1 MELEEYDFATE
12 EDVPGRQDG
21 ASGAEGGGA
30 DVARRQD
37 GASGAEGGGADV
49 AGCQDDA
56 SEVDGANNV
65 ANDGYASDASITT
78 VQGGRA
84 RKAYLICEGEGG
96 QARRIAFGECWPD
109 DGVFVVAPYGVF
121 KAGADVD
128 VGDGKLGVMG
138 GGLLSLEE
146 LDDAELDLEFIDD
159 EPEQLDAE
167 VIAGAAAERT
177 AAAAVSASAAEME
190 ALRQRANELED
201 ELQYNRDALLEVQE
215 QASADVLMACAGAK
229 DVRVRVEIDDPQ
241 SRHKSKLIPLAQ
253 MLRECALKRQR
264 PPILTST
271 ERVRKAQRV
280 SGAYKARA
288 EERGAAL
295 VDARSETEQVVQQ
308 LHKAEQ
314 EIEQLRAQLDQKEQE
329 LLSASKRVDDVA
341 VWKQIECLRGQKHE
355 AQQLEVAAAAHAKEL
370 ALRSKRAATWTRK
383 RNNISRTLK
392 RSTVGRDREA
402 ARAKA
407 AAAEAQ
413 STAADNTAL
422 HAELGESVK
431 ISAQRQ
437 AAHANAPFTFN
448 NVMRDLKVRQ
458 HSLNSGAG
466 NLRLVTGVY
475 SQHVSADGRDL
486 KLESGSLTTVLRW
499 EKRADV
505 VCILIEA
512 RRLRQALLD
521 EPLTRVWAY
530 TDLSPDA
537 RAIEQAGMG
546 FEYAKVR
553 YISPDGDA
561 PPPFVSGRLSG
572 EPLGSSATVCFGV
585 DGCPITEEHWVR
597 VFTPM
602 LAALGPKYAAT
613 ADCFMRVLQV
623 YGCTVAELLDPDF
636 RFATVERHDVPVPLI
651 EHIEGFT
658 SDAGGEVHKSGG
670 VIDTVAP
677 KATWNH
683 CASHCGNL
691 ALERSESFARVG
703 ANVRSLSSFCRGG
716 HKHDVLVLHMKRVQ
730 QPELAG
736 DDCDPRL
743 LAIYRDAHAHVK
755 SRGQFHA
762 ALGGCTALPAAV
774 GEQMDRLEALVLV
787 AARQLERKCKKGT
800 DVYAPC
806 EPQTRPLQELKPSTE
821 RRGLM

>member
-1 MELEEYDFATE
+1 MELEYDFWTE
-12 EDVPGRQDG
+12 EDVPGHQDGGASGAEGGGADVAGHQDG

-37 GASGAEGGGADV
+37 GASGAEGGSADAARRRDGATAAESGGAD
-49 AGCQDDA
+49 
-56 SEVDGANNV
+56 
-65 ANDGYASDASITT
+65 DGYTSDASITT
-78 VQGGRA
+78 VHQGGRA
-84 RKAYLICEGEGG
+84 RQAYLICEGEGG
-96 QARRIAFGECWPD
+96 QARRIAFGECRPD
-109 DGVFVVAPYGVF
+109 DGVFAVAPDGVF
-121 KAGADVD
+121 EAGADVD
-128 VGDGKLGVMG
+128 VGDGKLGVMR

-190 ALRQRANELED
+190 ALRQQANALED
-201 ELQYNRDALLEVQE
+201 ELQYNRDALLEAQE

-241 SRHKSKLIPLAQ
+241 AKHKSKLIPLAQ
-253 MLRECALKRQR
+253 LLHECSLKRER
-264 PPILTST
+264 PPILTLA
-271 ERVRKAQRV
+271 ERVRKAQRK

-295 VDARSETEQVVQQ
+295 ADARSEAEQVAQQ
-308 LHKAEQ
+308 LREAEE

-329 LLSASKRVDDVA
+329 LLSASKRADDMA
-341 VWKQIECLRGQKHE
+341 VWKRIECSQGQKHE
-355 AQQLEVAAAAHAKEL
+355 AQQLEAAAAAHAKEL

-392 RSTVGRDREA
+392 RSTAGRDREA

-407 AAAEAQ
+407 AAAEVQ
-413 STAADNTAL
+413 STAADNAAL

-431 ISAQRQ
+431 IAAQRQ

-466 NLRLVTGVY
+466 NLRPVTSVY
-475 SQHVSADGRDL
+475 SQHVAADGRDL

-499 EKRADV
+499 EKRVDV
-505 VCILIEA
+505 VCMLLEA
-512 RRLRQALLD
+512 QRLRQTLLD
-521 EPLTRVWAY
+521 EPATRIWAY

-561 PPPFVSGRLSG
+561 PPPFVSERLSG
-572 EPLGSSATVCFGV
+572 EPLGASATVRFGV
-585 DGCPITEEHWVR
+585 DGCPITVENWVR

-613 ADCFMRVLQV
+613 SDCFMRMLQL
-623 YGCTVAELLDPDF
+623 YGSTVAELLDPDF
-636 RFATVERHDVPVPLI
+636 SFATVERHNVAVPLI
-651 EHIEGFT
+651 EYIEGFT
-658 SDAGGEVHKSGG
+658 SDAGG
-670 VIDTVAP
+670 
-677 KATWNH
+677 
-683 CASHCGNL
+683 
-691 ALERSESFARVG
+691 
-703 ANVRSLSSFCRGG
+703 
-716 HKHDVLVLHMKRVQ
+716 
-730 QPELAG
+730 
-736 DDCDPRL
+736 
-743 LAIYRDAHAHVK
+743 
-755 SRGQFHA
+755 
-762 ALGGCTALPAAV
+762 
-774 GEQMDRLEALVLV
+774 
-787 AARQLERKCKKGT
+787 
-800 DVYAPC
+800 
-806 EPQTRPLQELKPSTE
+806 
-821 RRGLM
+821 

>member
-1 MELEEYDFATE
+1 
-12 EDVPGRQDG
+12 
-21 ASGAEGGGA
+21 
-30 DVARRQD
+30 
-37 GASGAEGGGADV
+37 
-49 AGCQDDA
+49 
-56 SEVDGANNV
+56 
-65 ANDGYASDASITT
+65 
-78 VQGGRA
+78 
-84 RKAYLICEGEGG
+84 
-96 QARRIAFGECWPD
+96 
-109 DGVFVVAPYGVF
+109 
-121 KAGADVD
+121 
-128 VGDGKLGVMG
+128 
-138 GGLLSLEE
+138 
-146 LDDAELDLEFIDD
+146 
-159 EPEQLDAE
+159 
-167 VIAGAAAERT
+167 
-177 AAAAVSASAAEME
+177 
-190 ALRQRANELED
+190 
-201 ELQYNRDALLEVQE
+201 
-215 QASADVLMACAGAK
+215 MACTGAK

-241 SRHKSKLIPLAQ
+241 SKHKSKLIPLAQ
-253 MLRECALKRQR
+253 LLHECSRKRER
-264 PPILTST
+264 PPILTSM
-271 ERVRKAQRV
+271 ERVRKAQMV
-280 SGAYKARA
+280 NGVHKARA
-288 EERGAAL
+288 AERSAAL
-295 VDARSETEQVVQQ
+295 VDARSETEQVAQQ
-308 LHKAEQ
+308 LREAEQ
-314 EIEQLRAQLDQKEQE
+314 EIEQLRTQLDQKEQE
-329 LLSASKRVDDVA
+329 RRDASRRADAVAEWKR
-341 VWKQIECLRGQKHE
+341 IECSQSQKHE
-355 AQQLEVAAAAHAKEL
+355 AQQLELAAAAHAKEL
-370 ALRSKRAATWTRK
+370 AERSKRAATWTRK
-383 RNNISRTLK
+383 RNNISRTLQ
-392 RSTVGRDREA
+392 RSDAARDREA

-407 AAAEAQ
+407 AVAEVQ

-431 ISAQRQ
+431 IAAQRQ
-437 AAHANAPFTFN
+437 AAHANAPFTYN

-466 NLRLVTGVY
+466 NLRPVTGVY

-505 VCILIEA
+505 VCMLLEA
-512 RRLRQALLD
+512 QRLRQTLLD
-521 EPLTRVWAY
+521 EPATRIWAY

-561 PPPFVSGRLSG
+561 PPPFVSERLSG
-572 EPLGSSATVCFGV
+572 EPLGASATVRFGV
-585 DGCPITEEHWVR
+585 DGCPITVENWVR
-597 VFTPM
+597 VFAPM

-613 ADCFMRVLQV
+613 SDCFMRVLQL
-623 YGCTVAELLDPDF
+623 YGSTVAELLDPDF

-651 EHIEGFT
+651 EYIEGFT

-683 CASHCGNL
+683 CGSHCGNL

-762 ALGGCTALPAAV
+762 ALGGCTASPAAA

-787 AARQLERKCKKGT
+787 AAGQLERKCKKGT

-806 EPQTRPLQELKPSTE
+806 KARTLAPAGARTLD
-821 RRGLM
+821 